1 MGDFV
6 ETLDGYCTVEVA
18 AAETGIRYKALL
30 QRIARGKVSVKS
42 VGRMKFIHKDEVARL
57 KQEQAA

>member
-1 MGDFV
+1 L

-18 AAETGIRYKALL
+18 ATETGINYKALL
-30 QRIARGKVSVKS
+30 QRIARGKVAVKS
-42 VGRMKFIHKDEVARL
+42 VGRMKFVHKDEVERL